1 MKNKPYSYFFTYK
14 KICLL
19 YAVKGLNKFIF
30 LLYIYALYEY
40 PVFWTTGFIIF
51 PDEKWAAVV
60 VAGIHVRKG
69 AGRGRAGGSDGGGG
83 VEPSQWQ
90 TMRTRVVLLRL
101 TDIPA
106 RAVAAVQRMQVPVS
120 SSLLL
125 LLLLPYTGYRYRIS
139 YF

>member
-60 VAGIHVRKG
+60 VAGINVRKG
-69 AGRGRAGGSDGGGG
+69 AGSSESVWLHGSKYDLSLLIFILLVYDSIFSGGGRG
-83 VEPSQWQ
+83 WKANQDWPLITLASE
-90 TMRTRVVLLRL
+90 
-101 TDIPA
+101 
-106 RAVAAVQRMQVPVS
+106 
-120 SSLLL
+120 
-125 LLLLPYTGYRYRIS
+125 G
-139 YF
+139 